1 MTYTE
6 PEERSVG
13 NNQYI
18 FLKEKLEELKAKL
31 GQVSERDASSVK
43 SLGRSHGEIQSY
55 FQAQILDFPI
65 SSRSSEIEEKILS
78 YYVEL
83 NKQLKLLGVDF
94 TMLQV
99 ARNPTTWQQRQQQ
112 AIARLSMLIGYCE
125 ALLSLGCL

>member
-1 MTYTE
+1 M
-6 PEERSVG
+6 G

-18 FLKEKLEELKAKL
+18 FLKEKLEKLKEEL
-31 GQVSERDASSVK
+31 GQVSDRDTNSVK
-43 SLGRSHGEIQSY
+43 HLGQLHSEIQSF
-55 FQAQILDFPI
+55 FQSQILDIPI
-65 SSRSSEIEEKILS
+65 SSASSELEEKILS

-112 AIARLSMLIGYCE
+112 AIARLSTLISYCE
-125 ALLSLGCL
+125 ALLEVRF